1 MLTTISQLVHD
12 NVHAEI
18 RDVLQENPA
27 NLAEKDGVKILFRST
42 KNKQQEFM
50 HGTREAPGSPVL
62 PRTMAREVNTPLF
75 LNICH
80 FNFLSTLS
88 IRLI

>member
-42 KNKQQEFM
+42 KNKQQESAGIHARNSGSTWFS
-50 HGTREAPGSPVL
+50 GAAPYNGS
-62 PRTMAREVNTPLF
+62 
-75 LNICH
+75 
-80 FNFLSTLS
+80 
-88 IRLI
+88 